1 MTGCIQNV
9 YNTIRGTMR
18 KFRAENGSLTA
29 AAISFYATLSL
40 LPLLLLA
47 VSVIGYLLGSS
58 ERAFS
63 TVTNLARQFIPSTG
77 LIDATLDGLVQAR
90 GTIGIIGLVALL
102 WTGSQLFVTLQLA
115 MNDIRRVERKLGFIM
130 SKLKAILLEMVFGV
144 CMALSVGSTSLV
156 AFAHHLAPQL
166 ASGPLGLLLG
176 IVAFLLGLAFAI
188 LMFLIVYKCVPS
200 EKVAWRSALAG
211 AVFAGIAWT
220 IAKELYA
227 LYLNYADF
235 SKLYGSLGSVVILI
249 LWIYYSSVILVMGG
263 ELAYVSEHGA
273 RDEPE

>member
-1 MTGCIQNV
+1 MTEWIRNA
-9 YNTIRGTMR
+9 YNIIKGTVK
-18 KFRAENGSLTA
+18 KFGTENGSLIA

-47 VSVIGYLLGSS
+47 VSVVGYLLGSS

-63 TVTNLARQFIPSTG
+63 TVTNLAGQFIPSTEF
-77 LIDATLDGLVQAR
+77 IDATLHGLIQAR

-115 MNDIRRVERKLGFIM
+115 MNDIWEVERKPGFIV
-130 SKLKAILLEMVFGV
+130 SKLKAILLELVFGV
-144 CMALSVGSTSLV
+144 CMALSIGSTSLV
-156 AFAHHLAPQL
+156 ALAHSLVPQL
-166 ASGPLGLLLG
+166 ASGPLGLLLR
-176 IVAFLLGLAFAI
+176 IVAFVLGLAFAI
-188 LMFLIVYKCVPS
+188 LMFLIVYKYAPS

-211 AVFAGIAWT
+211 AVFAGAAWT

-227 LYLNYADF
+227 LYLEYADF

-263 ELAYVSEHGA
+263 ELAYVSEHET
-273 RDEPE
+273 RNEP